1 MEICQNPLA
10 APIGAYIK
18 FLVYPLDEAV
28 IVAMS
33 ITKEHCI
40 DIKEVHFLLFADG
53 IYNVWVKM
61 AKELLPNLAK
71 MLALSIMKDAE
82 EKGSITPGKL
92 LFTLRLNKMGLL
104 LNVADATA
112 IVTIIAATPA
122 TDTIACSNP
131 PNSPA
136 MEVGEGIDKRAFQNK
151 FESRIRLSVPSY
163 GDVELKGDLR
173 ADNKFCLNVVA
184 LIMLYTREQNF
195 CEAA

>member
-10 APIGAYIK
+10 APIGAYIEARVAAYAIA
-18 FLVYPLDEAV
+18 FAAFVCAFSLVG
-28 IVAMS
+28 
-33 ITKEHCI
+33 
-40 DIKEVHFLLFADG
+40 LF
-53 IYNVWVKM
+53 
-61 AKELLPNLAK
+61 
-71 MLALSIMKDAE
+71 
-82 EKGSITPGKL
+82 
-92 LFTLRLNKMGLL
+92 
-104 LNVADATA
+104 LNVVDATE

-122 TDTIACSNP
+122 TDTVACSNP

-136 MEVGEGIDKRAFQNK
+136 LEVGEGIDKRAFQNK
-151 FESRIRLSVPSY
+151 FESSIRLSIPSY